1 MFSNP
6 SRIAETLYRG
16 MDVAGLWA
24 IQAIRRANDPFLV
37 WEPFDRPSRSWTYA
51 EFDDDVR
58 RVAAGIAARGLQRN
72 DRILIHLENCPEWV
86 MAWLACAR
94 LGVVAVTTNIR
105 SSADELQYYAGHSGA
120 RAIVTQPNLVT
131 IAESA
136 APHLDAIVVGS
147 SGADSF
153 EMLLRSE
160 PLVGQEGSEP
170 NRILS
175 IQYTS
180 GTTARPKGVVWT
192 HANALWGGQVGV
204 AHEGLRPDD
213 VHLLTMPLFHTNA
226 LAYSLLPTI
235 WAGSTVVIQP
245 RFSASRF
252 WDVAVRNRCTW
263 AALVGFC
270 LKALKQ
276 HEVPYDH
283 SFRMWGCA
291 FSEPRSDQRYG
302 VKTIG
307 WWGMTETITHGIVGS
322 VDLPNRPMSIG
333 RAAPEYTLQIRRS
346 DGVMTESGEVGHLF
360 IKGIQGLS
368 LFAGYLD
375 DPEATQAAFDS
386 DGWLDTGDLVRQG
399 DDGFI
404 DFVDR
409 AKDMLKVGG
418 ENVAASEIERV
429 VRGVVGVSDTAV
441 VGRRHPMLDEVPVAF
456 VVLEPGSNE
465 KDVREAIAAQVSSLA
480 DFKRP
485 RDVIFV
491 GAIPE
496 STLGKAAKGE
506 LRELA
511 ARQESERVGE

>member
-1 MFSNP
+1 
-6 SRIAETLYRG
+6 
-16 MDVAGLWA
+16 
-24 IQAIRRANDPFLV
+24 
-37 WEPFDRPSRSWTYA
+37 
-51 EFDDDVR
+51 
-58 RVAAGIAARGLQRN
+58 
-72 DRILIHLENCPEWV
+72 
-86 MAWLACAR
+86 
-94 LGVVAVTTNIR
+94 
-105 SSADELQYYAGHSGA
+105 
-120 RAIVTQPNLVT
+120 
-131 IAESA
+131 
-136 APHLDAIVVGS
+136 
-147 SGADSF
+147 
-153 EMLLRSE
+153 
-160 PLVGQEGSEP
+160 
-170 NRILS
+170 
-175 IQYTS
+175 
-180 GTTARPKGVVWT
+180 
-192 HANALWGGQVGV
+192 
-204 AHEGLRPDD
+204 
-213 VHLLTMPLFHTNA
+213 
-226 LAYSLLPTI
+226 
-235 WAGSTVVIQP
+235 
-245 RFSASRF
+245 
-252 WDVAVRNRCTW
+252 
-263 AALVGFC
+263 
-270 LKALKQ
+270 
-276 HEVPYDH
+276 
-283 SFRMWGCA
+283 
-291 FSEPRSDQRYG
+291 
-302 VKTIG
+302 
-307 WWGMTETITHGIVGS
+307 
-322 VDLPNRPMSIG
+322 MSIG